1 MVIFLPSSTNGSQN
15 LPAFFLFFFMH
26 SFQRNKHLHC
36 WLKLWKIMDW
46 ETSSNVTLS
55 SCMSSFSSLKE
66 WLRYLA
72 WIALCDET
80 LGTRNHGFIC
90 SYKRATSKLG
100 NWQNVL
106 SITNNIVSSVN
117 TLIFNVVWHKYCG
130 NNISKLFYVSL
141 AKRLVKFGKFLK
153 YTLSPIAVQAY
164 LSLLIFR
171 TKLWQPCETIGK
183 FENFSNI
190 GHLVPKTQR
199 GSSEKLMRLVRHEY
213 YWYWRLNISFVLFI
227 FSSGFFARPVQSF
240 PVQWYRNP
248 HVCVTVVPDAVY
260 REVSTTYGLPHH
272 GSLSLSCKESSFVTF
287 SSCWGHIHSLLQG
300 LDSFQIILLLRLK
313 VRYVWSLRK
322 EKKNLQCFSTLW

>member
-1 MVIFLPSSTNGSQN
+1 MGSF
-15 LPAFFLFFFMH
+15 A
-26 SFQRNKHLHC
+26 
-36 WLKLWKIMDW
+36 
-46 ETSSNVTLS
+46 
-55 SCMSSFSSLKE
+55 
-66 WLRYLA
+66 
-72 WIALCDET
+72 
-80 LGTRNHGFIC
+80 
-90 SYKRATSKLG
+90 YKRAMSKPG

-106 SITNNIVSSVN
+106 SLNDNTLLILLIIVSSVS
-117 TLIFNVVWHKYCG
+117 TLIFIGVWHKYCS

-141 AKRLVKFGKFLK
+141 AKRLVKFDKFFK
-153 YTLSPIAVQAY
+153 YTVSPIAVQAY

-190 GHLVPKTQR
+190 GHLVPRTQR

-227 FSSGFFARPVQSF
+227 YFFSGFFARLVQSF

-272 GSLSLSCKESSFVTF
+272 GSLSLSCKGSSFVTF
-287 SSCWGHIHSLLQG
+287 SSCWGHIHCLLQG
-300 LDSFQIILLLRLK
+300 LDSFQIIFLLRLK

-322 EKKNLQCFSTLW
+322 EKKPAVFFDSMINFIIL

>member
-1 MVIFLPSSTNGSQN
+1 M
-15 LPAFFLFFFMH
+15 
-26 SFQRNKHLHC
+26 
-36 WLKLWKIMDW
+36 
-46 ETSSNVTLS
+46 
-55 SCMSSFSSLKE
+55 
-66 WLRYLA
+66 
-72 WIALCDET
+72 
-80 LGTRNHGFIC
+80 
-90 SYKRATSKLG
+90 
-100 NWQNVL
+100 
-106 SITNNIVSSVN
+106 
-117 TLIFNVVWHKYCG
+117 
-130 NNISKLFYVSL
+130 FYVSL

-153 YTLSPIAVQAY
+153 YTVSPIKVQAY

-213 YWYWRLNISFVLFI
+213 YWHWRLNISFVLCCFC
-227 FSSGFFARPVQSF
+227 FFFSGFFARPVQSF

-322 EKKNLQCFSTLW
+322 EENNLQCFSFFLSCSLSVSFYDFFVCFCFCCCIFFVLTFMSSIQSYLFYFSQGMCVIFQVALALLKVS